1 MRTLIYGA
9 GAVGGF
15 AGGIL
20 AAAGADVTLVARGAH
35 HDAMK
40 SRGLILEG
48 KVNGRPDPIR
58 VNVCR
63 PGEEKPPYD
72 FILVGLKSHQIAGA
86 AKHMVSLL
94 AGDGMILL
102 GQNGLPYWYFEKLD
116 SPLRGSRL
124 KSVDPDGTLAKTI
137 PIDAVIGGVMNKPAD
152 LVEPGRIRLADQ
164 QTDRLVIGELDG
176 RVTPRL
182 QSIKALFDP
191 AGWPVFIA
199 DNIRAAKWRKLLS
212 NAVFNPLGALTQS
225 MALQIAQ
232 YPPTQAIARRMM
244 DEVLAVATS
253 VGVTPEMTPD
263 QMMEDVLK
271 RVGILSSTLQD
282 VRFGRELELD
292 AIVNAVID
300 VGRLTRVPTP
310 YLEFASACAGLL
322 NRRIVDDGVA
332 FAPATVR
339 KAR

>member
-1 MRTLIYGA
+1 MRVLVYGA

-20 AAAGADVTLVARGAH
+20 AAAGVDVTLVARGAH

-40 SRGLILEG
+40 SRGLLLEG
-48 KVNGRPDPIR
+48 KMNGRPDPIR

-94 AGDGMILL
+94 AKDGMILL

-116 SPLRGSRL
+116 SPLRGSQL
-124 KSVDPDGTLAKTI
+124 KSVDPDGVLAKTI

-152 LVEPGRIRLADQ
+152 LAAPGHIRLADQ
-164 QTDRLVIGELDG
+164 PTDRLVIGELDG
-176 RVTPRL
+176 RITPRL
-182 QSIKALFDP
+182 EAIKGLFDKN
-191 AGWPVFIA
+191 GWPTFITP
-199 DNIRAAKWRKLLS
+199 DIRAAKWRKLLS
-212 NAVFNPLGALTQS
+212 NAVFNPLGAITQS
-225 MALQIAQ
+225 TALQIGQ
-232 YPPTQAIARRMM
+232 YLPTQAVARRIM
-244 DEVLAVATS
+244 DEIFAVATS

-271 RVGILSSTLQD
+271 RVGMLSSTLQD
-282 VRFGRELELD
+282 VRAGRELELD

-300 VGRLTRVPTP
+300 VGRLTKTPAP
-310 YLEFASACAGLL
+310 YLEFSAACAGLL
-322 NRRIVDDGVA
+322 NQRIVKDGVA
-332 FAPATVR
+332 FAPSPVKKT
-339 KAR
+339 